1 MINVV
6 ERANTT
12 IIKIYVMVGSALM
25 TEVNILQTGQ
35 STVIHVM
42 NGKEENNESK

>member
-12 IIKIYVMVGSALM
+12 DLKNFQMVGSALM
-25 TEVNILQTGQ
+25 TKVNIMQTGQ
-35 STVIHVM
+35 NTVIVAM
-42 NGKEENNESK
+42 NWKEENNEI

>member
-12 IIKIYVMVGSALM
+12 IIKIYVMVGSALK

-35 STVIHVM
+35 EV
-42 NGKEENNESK
+42 NNEIQSRR